1 MHGDDAADDAYDDW
15 RIRSVFRQ
23 NVSGAEWYKV
33 VNSGSRDH
41 IATRTDGR
49 FMLDTEDREISEGIY
64 ILTSKMVIY
73 RRFSFTA
80 AIYNHLSY
88 QYSTKRL
95 QQF

>member
-64 ILTSKMVIY
+64 ILTSKMVIGD
-73 RRFSFTA
+73 S
-80 AIYNHLSY
+80 HS
-88 QYSTKRL
+88 QL
-95 QQF
+95 QFITT